1 MLQKKDAQESRRRMA
16 VYPKHNVRTSDVSSK
31 VLGLARQHRLES
43 WVLRPSTVWWSW
55 SSSQEAKPP
64 SRSLSDI
71 AFVTRRRRCGQMRGR
86 RPGKTG
92 GVFAGIRIHWEFF
105 LAEHE
110 ADGCG
115 SFVAV

>member
-71 AFVTRRRRCGQMRGR
+71 AFVTRRRRCGQMQGR
-86 RPGKTG
+86 RSGKTG
-92 GVFAGIRIHWEFF
+92 GVFAGIHWGFF
-105 LAEHE
+105 RAEHD

-115 SFVAV
+115 SFAAV